1 MNFFSFEF
9 LGAFTSF
16 FIIYWLF
23 QKQVKIQN
31 ILLIIVSYA
40 FLFYVDYRP
49 AVILLSY
56 TLLISSLANI
66 LTRYT

>member
-40 FLFYVDYRP
+40 FLFYVTT
-49 AVILLSY
+49 VLLLSY
-56 TLLISSLANI
+56 
-66 LTRYT
+66 